1 MGCSKVW
8 FRSFL
13 DVLTPALLL
22 NAVCCNEKLDIPL
35 CSTSLH
41 PDYLLEKVTLAELK
55 QHTFTG
61 DKTLS
66 AARKLCKRRMKR
78 HGFLL
83 FRNEHNVP
91 ETVKREDRDKWNSIF
106 HVQLPA
112 LLRNNSYRAK
122 FSPIFARVQGNT
134 ELRFGDRLRLQL
146 KLKQALKI
154 AKNRSAQKCADTERQ
169 AEEGL
174 FMRARELLLHHYR
187 ALVKV
192 LCLVVSFH
200 CALS

>member
-13 DVLTPALLL
+13 DDLTPALLL

-55 QHTFTG
+55 Q
-61 DKTLS
+61 
-66 AARKLCKRRMKR
+66 
-78 HGFLL
+78 
-83 FRNEHNVP
+83 
-91 ETVKREDRDKWNSIF
+91 
-106 HVQLPA
+106 
-112 LLRNNSYRAK
+112 
-122 FSPIFARVQGNT
+122 
-134 ELRFGDRLRLQL
+134 QL

>member
-13 DVLTPALLL
+13 DDLTPALLL
-22 NAVCCNEKLDIPL
+22 NAVCCNEKFDIPL

-83 FRNEHNVP
+83 LRNEHNVP

-134 ELRFGDRLRLQL
+134 ERRFGDRLRLQL

-154 AKNRSAQKCADTERQ
+154 AKNRSAQKCRYRTAGGGRPFHESS
-169 AEEGL
+169 
-174 FMRARELLLHHYR
+174 RA
-187 ALVKV
+187 A
-192 LCLVVSFH
+192 STP
-200 CALS
+200 LSRFG